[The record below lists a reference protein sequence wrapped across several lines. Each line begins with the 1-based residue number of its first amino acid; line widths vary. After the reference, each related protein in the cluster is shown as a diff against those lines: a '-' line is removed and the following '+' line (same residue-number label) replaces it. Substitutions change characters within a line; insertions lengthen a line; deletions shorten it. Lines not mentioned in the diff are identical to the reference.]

1 MSSLQSIKV
10 RKGIFQKF
18 TFYICQPIHIY
29 PHQKWRDFRE
39 HQSSAGG
46 YFGGSEIQKPR
57 MLKVSPFIV
66 TNSITVRFI
75 TFNLLIFNSCVHSW
89 TDHDATK
96 IILRSKHLPQSNRRG
111 AFKEDSKVIRG
122 IIIQE
127 PNITPPL
134 LGAWTTA
141 MILSPGHYNYG

>member
-57 MLKVSPFIV
+57 MSKVSPFIV
-66 TNSITVRFI
+66 TNLITV
-75 TFNLLIFNSCVHSW
+75 
-89 TDHDATK
+89 
-96 IILRSKHLPQSNRRG
+96 
-111 AFKEDSKVIRG
+111 
-122 IIIQE
+122 
-127 PNITPPL
+127 
-134 LGAWTTA
+134 
-141 MILSPGHYNYG
+141 